1 MKRGERVS
9 ETHIMVLRY
18 PSQGH
23 INPMLQFS
31 RRLASKGPR
40 VALQPPFIMPK
51 LAPSTSRSFVKGS
64 RSAEKKKERRTILA
78 ELIEKRS
85 RSSHS
90 AKILVYDSFMPW
102 AQDVATRLGL
112 DGAAFFTQ
120 SCAGVEHAFRR
131 EVASMPW
138 MPVLCINDLPSII
151 DGKSSDTAALS
162 FLLNQ
167 FSNFQKVKWILF
179 NTYDKLED
187 EVINWMASQ
196 RPIKA
201 IGPTDDRDY
210 GLSLFKQNADSC
222 ITWLDTKG
230 SGSVV
235 YVSFGTHKA
244 VGCFLTHCG
253 WNSTLEALSL
263 GVPMIAMPQFLDQTT
278 NARFVEDVWRVG
290 VRVKADEKGIDKKE
304 EIEMCIRE
312 IMEGERGN
320 EMKTN
325 AQRWRELA
333 KEAVTEVS
341 FVPISMD
348 KSQLGLMFNF
358 LNANMEGHISPMFQF
373 CKRLVSK
380 GLKVTLVTTTTS
392 IIQSIHAQASSSI
405 TIELLSN
412 ELGQQKDESLEAYLE
427 HVADRVG
434 LDAAPFFTQSC
445 AVSAISYH
453 ENHGTF
459 KLPLEGS
466 MISIPSLPPLDTDHD
481 LPSLVK
487 DMDSYPAILKINL
500 NQFSAFH
507 KVKCVFFNT
516 FHKLE
521 HEEPFTSSQW
531 PMIKTVGPTLPSV
544 YLDDR
549 LDQDKGYGLSIFKST
564 NNTCITWLDT
574 EGISSVVY
582 VSFGSWASLEQEQME
597 ELALGLK
604 RSNTNFLWCP
614 QLEVLSHKAVGCFM
628 THCGWNSTL
637 EALSL
642 GVPMIAI
649 PHFSDQPTNAKF
661 VQDVWGVGIRAKGD
675 DKGIVKREEI
685 EECIREAMEGE
696 KGNEMKRNALRWK
709 ELAKEAVNEGGTSD
723 KNIEEFVALVRS

>member
-1 MKRGERVS
+1 MERDTRITEPHV
-9 ETHIMVLRY
+9 MVFPY
-18 PSQGH
+18 P
-23 INPMLQFS
+23 LQ
-31 RRLASKGPR
+31 
-40 VALQPPFIMPK
+40 
-51 LAPSTSRSFVKGS
+51 
-64 RSAEKKKERRTILA
+64 
-78 ELIEKRS
+78 
-85 RSSHS
+85 
-90 AKILVYDSFMPW
+90 
-102 AQDVATRLGL
+102 
-112 DGAAFFTQ
+112 
-120 SCAGVEHAFRR
+120 
-131 EVASMPW
+131 
-138 MPVLCINDLPSII
+138 
-151 DGKSSDTAALS
+151 
-162 FLLNQ
+162 
-167 FSNFQKVKWILF
+167 
-179 NTYDKLED
+179 
-187 EVINWMASQ
+187 
-196 RPIKA
+196 
-201 IGPTDDRDY
+201 
-210 GLSLFKQNADSC
+210 
-222 ITWLDTKG
+222 
-230 SGSVV
+230 
-235 YVSFGTHKA
+235 
-244 VGCFLTHCG
+244 
-253 WNSTLEALSL
+253 
-263 GVPMIAMPQFLDQTT
+263 
-278 NARFVEDVWRVG
+278 
-290 VRVKADEKGIDKKE
+290 
-304 EIEMCIRE
+304 
-312 IMEGERGN
+312 
-320 EMKTN
+320 
-325 AQRWRELA
+325 
-333 KEAVTEVS
+333 
-341 FVPISMD
+341 
-348 KSQLGLMFNF
+348 
-358 LNANMEGHISPMFQF
+358 GHISPMFQF

-380 GLKVTLVTTTTS
+380 GLKVTLVSTTTS
-392 IIQSIHAQASSSI
+392 IIQSMHAQASSSI

-412 ELGQQKDESLEAYLE
+412 ELGQQKDESFEAYVERFRIVGSQSLAQLIE
-427 HVADRVG
+427 KHSRSDSPARILVYDSVILWAQDVADQVG

-445 AVSAISYH
+445 AVSAIYYH
-453 ENHGTF
+453 ENYGTF

-521 HEEPFTSSQW
+521 HEAVNWMASQW
-531 PMIKTVGPTLPSV
+531 PMIKTVGPTIPSV

-574 EGISSVVY
+574 KGISSVVY

-604 RSNTNFLWCP
+604 RSNTNFLWVVRESEREKLPGNLLEETSEKGLVVSWCP

-642 GVPMIAI
+642 GVPMVAI

-675 DKGIVKREEI
+675 EKGIVKREEI

>member
-1 MKRGERVS
+1 
-9 ETHIMVLRY
+9 
-18 PSQGH
+18 
-23 INPMLQFS
+23 
-31 RRLASKGPR
+31 
-40 VALQPPFIMPK
+40 
-51 LAPSTSRSFVKGS
+51 
-64 RSAEKKKERRTILA
+64 
-78 ELIEKRS
+78 
-85 RSSHS
+85 
-90 AKILVYDSFMPW
+90 MPW

-120 SCAGVEHAFRR
+120 SCAVSVIYYLVNQGALNMPLEG

-151 DGKSSDTAALS
+151 DGKSSDTTALS
-162 FLLNQ
+162 FLL
-167 FSNFQKVKWILF
+167 KVKWILF

-196 RPIKA
+196 RPIRA
-201 IGPTDDRDY
+201 IGPTVPSMYLDKMLEDDRDY

-235 YVSFGTHKA
+235 YVSFGSMASQGKEQMEELAWGLRKSNTHFIWCPQLEVLAHKA

-278 NARFVEDVWRVG
+278 NARFG
-290 VRVKADEKGIDKKE
+290 GGPK
-304 EIEMCIRE
+304 
-312 IMEGERGN
+312 
-320 EMKTN
+320 
-325 AQRWRELA
+325 
-333 KEAVTEVS
+333 
-341 FVPISMD
+341 
-348 KSQLGLMFNF
+348 
-358 LNANMEGHISPMFQF
+358 GHISPMFQF

-427 HVADRVG
+427 RFRIVDVADRMG

-481 LPSLVK
+481 LPSLAVNWIDGK
-487 DMDSYPAILKINL
+487 PMA
-500 NQFSAFH
+500 
-507 KVKCVFFNT
+507 
-516 FHKLE
+516 
-521 HEEPFTSSQW
+521 
-531 PMIKTVGPTLPSV
+531 MIKTVGPTLPSV

-564 NNTCITWLDT
+564 NDTCITWLDT

-582 VSFGSWASLEQEQME
+582 VSFGGWASLEQEQME

-649 PHFSDQPTNAKF
+649 PHFSDQPTNAKG
-661 VQDVWGVGIRAKGD
+661 DRGVYKGSH
-675 DKGIVKREEI
+675 GRRE
-685 EECIREAMEGE
+685 
-696 KGNEMKRNALRWK
+696 GNEMKRNALRWK